1 MSGQQFRFDDGAV
14 YERMMGIWSRLA
26 GDHFLDWLAPASGL
40 TWVDVGCGNGAFTQ
54 LLVDH
59 CAPAAIEAVD
69 PIEGQ
74 IAYARTRIPDP
85 PARFQQG
92 NAMALPF
99 ADHQFDAAVMALVIF
114 FVPDPAKGVAE
125 MARVVKPG
133 GWVSAYAWDVP
144 GNGLPVG
151 PIRAE
156 LRALGRET
164 PVPPNHQVSSL
175 QGLADLWTNAGLE
188 AVETHEI
195 AVQRTFADFDD
206 YWTTSI
212 LGPGLSTMISAL
224 PAPVLEQLRQKVQA
238 RLTPGPDGRIVETS
252 RANAVKG
259 MVRR

>member
-26 GDHFLDWLAPASGL
+26 GEQFLDWLAPASGL

-54 LLVDH
+54 LLVER
-59 CAPAAIEAVD
+59 CAPAAIEAID
-69 PIEGQ
+69 PVEGQ
-74 IAYARTRIPDP
+74 IAYARARIPDP

-99 ADHQFDAAVMALVIF
+99 ADRQFDAAVMALVIF

-125 MARVVKPG
+125 MVRVVKPG
-133 GWVSAYAWDVP
+133 GWVSAYAWDIP
-144 GNGLPVG
+144 GNGLPMG

-156 LRALGRET
+156 LRAMGLE
-164 PVPPNHQVSSL
+164 PPLPPNQQVSSL
-175 QGLADLWTNAGLE
+175 KGLADLWTRAGLD
-188 AVETHEI
+188 AVETREI
-195 AVQRTFADFDD
+195 IVPRSFADFDD

-212 LGPGLSTMISAL
+212 LAPGLSTMIAAL
-224 PAPVLEQLRQKVQA
+224 HKPTLEQLRHKVRARMQSGPDRKVQ
-238 RLTPGPDGRIVETS
+238 ETS

-259 MVRR
+259 VVRR